1 MNGSMDSMAALPN
14 FAMDLHLNESM
25 MTMRRT
31 EYLLDNHA
39 KPSHIILGWQV
50 QKIKRYFLFSNL
62 IGTLSFID
70 TFVIALC
77 ARIEAANGMG
87 LPCLFICE
95 VQFFL
100 HVALNCVDTNNP
112 AYKH

>member
-1 MNGSMDSMAALPN
+1 MNGSMDSMAAALPN

-50 QKIKRYFLFSNL
+50 QRLRK
-62 IGTLSFID
+62 
-70 TFVIALC
+70 
-77 ARIEAANGMG
+77 
-87 LPCLFICE
+87 
-95 VQFFL
+95 
-100 HVALNCVDTNNP
+100 
-112 AYKH
+112 